1 MVKDTIDQF
10 MWGFQRYFRTSV
22 EFRLKEALS
31 KIGLPLEVR
40 VVLVGFAL
48 DDGARHEICVEPEGG
63 LLSAEHLVA
72 VSGRAAE
79 IFEADPE
86 SRIIHSNR
94 QLHDTRLQ
102 YLRRRSRADALTEA
116 IEASGAF
123 EGFSF
128 FASTAAPIGGY
139 EVHTCVGVSTAGFE
153 SMPALDE
160 SVVDRYYVGR
170 SLQHEVIAECLRRA
184 DRALYLPN
192 PGAYLGQGL
201 GALEDI
207 VKDAAAA
214 LTRGAVWRAAGMP
227 ADLLPMVSEFTSLSY
242 ERAGAGG
249 HLVIASPDKDGIRPL
264 VQFQEPVSLS
274 DARSMRKLLELS
286 DESMSVLTDYQGPH
300 GLRAYGLGSYESGL
314 DVVEI
319 SVRGH
324 ADWEMSID
332 GSALVRVA
340 YGHAR
345 LPRPLLEFDKFK
357 DTSERTVGT
366 IDLERVWEIVKEA
379 QTSRHGTTLVVSS
392 DPEKEAR
399 RLGAAVTIAP
409 EYLEPGAIVRLGRV
423 DGAVIL
429 GRDGR
434 CYAFGVILDGTAEG
448 RGDPARGSRF
458 NSAVRYQST
467 TAASSML
474 VVISDDGT
482 VDLLPPLRS
491 RVHRNEV
498 EEAVRAFSACCE
510 AASVDSEEFARA
522 HDRVR
527 KLAFY
532 LDDAQCDLIN
542 ELYERE
548 MQRRWDAGGTR
559 LGARPLTPD
568 PDMNESYF
576 L

>member
-10 MWGFQRYFRTSV
+10 MWGFQRHFRTSV

-31 KIGLPLEVR
+31 RIGLPLEVR

-48 DDGARHEICVEPEGG
+48 DGGARHEICVEPEDG

-72 VSGRAAE
+72 VSGRAVD

-86 SRIIHSNR
+86 SQIIHSDR
-94 QLHDTRLQ
+94 QLHESRRQATL
-102 YLRRRSRADALTEA
+102 RRSRADALTEA

-139 EVHTCVGVSTAGFE
+139 ELHTCAGVSTAEFE
-153 SMPALDE
+153 SVPALGE
-160 SVVDRYYVGR
+160 SVVDRFHAGR
-170 SLQHEVIAECLRRA
+170 SLQHEVIAACLRRA
-184 DRALYLPN
+184 DSALYLPD
-192 PGAYLGQGL
+192 PGADLGYTL
-201 GALEDI
+201 GGSEDI
-207 VKDAAAA
+207 VKDAAAS
-214 LTRGAVWRAAGMP
+214 LTSGAVWRAAEMP
-227 ADLLPMVSEFTSLSY
+227 ADLLPIVNEFTSLSY

-249 HLVIASPDKDGIRPL
+249 HLIIASADKDGIQPR
-264 VQFQEPVSLS
+264 VRFQEPVSLR

-286 DESMSVLTDYQGPH
+286 DETMSVLTDYQGTH
-300 GLRAYGLGSYESGL
+300 GLRAYGLGAYESGL

-340 YGHAR
+340 YGHAT

-357 DTSERTVGT
+357 DAAERTVGT
-366 IDLERVWEIVKEA
+366 IDLSRVWAIVKEA
-379 QTSRHGTTLVVSS
+379 QASGHGTTVVVSS
-392 DPEKEAR
+392 DPEAEAR

-409 EYLEPGAIVRLGRV
+409 EYLEPAAIVRFVRV

-467 TAASSML
+467 TDTGSML

-482 VDLLPPLRS
+482 VDLLPQLRP
-491 RVHRNEV
+491 RVHRDDV

-510 AASVDSEEFARA
+510 AAEVDGEEFARTR
-522 HDRVR
+522 DRV
-527 KLAFY
+527 KSLAFY
-532 LDDAQCDLIN
+532 LDDAQCHLVN
-542 ELYERE
+542 ELYESE
-548 MQRRWDAGGTR
+548 MQRRWKTSGTR
-559 LGARPLTPD
+559 LGARPLTPN
-568 PDMNESYF
+568 PDMDESYF